1 MRRYDIVSGIL
12 LILSII
18 DFASAVPVVVQ
29 EKHQARVD
37 VVHIPKDV
45 ITVLEKRGKEDEL
58 EKLWEKFLE
67 TGSLGDAG
75 SDMEEPGILEWPG
88 RPATYTLPGAPGPGP
103 LEPNHGSTNI
113 VQAPAPNRA
122 PPTPPPNPGS
132 TNIVQAPAPD
142 RAPSTPTANPDS
154 TWDFIPS
161 YKGDD
166 KPNWPPYTPASS
178 GYDSDREFMEAHA
191 PQPNRPL
198 SSIDSDSSSG
208 SLTDPYFDLTYGMD
222 PEDSPLALAPPRPAT
237 AGESG
242 QAHKSQ
248 VDQPSTSGRYAPSPR
263 EHEHEVVTPPSG
275 ESPDS

>member
-1 MRRYDIVSGIL
+1 MRRYDIVTGIL
-12 LILSII
+12 LILSTINLTL
-18 DFASAVPVVVQ
+18 AAPVSVQ

-45 ITVLEKRGKEDEL
+45 ITVLEKRGKGDDI
-58 EKLWEKFLE
+58 EKLFEEYLAGFNGGPRIWKSPP
-67 TGSLGDAG
+67 GS
-75 SDMEEPGILEWPG
+75 PG
-88 RPATYTLPGAPGPGP
+88 RPATDRLPTPAPS
-103 LEPNHGSTNI
+103 EPNHGSTNI
-113 VQAPAPNRA
+113 VQAPAP
-122 PPTPPPNPGS
+122 
-132 TNIVQAPAPD
+132 V

-198 SSIDSDSSSG
+198 SSIDSDSSSD
-208 SLTDPYFDLTYGMD
+208 SLTDPYFDWTYGMD